1 MISCPE
7 CGAPAEVREK
17 SATPCRTWEAINHD
31 GKIHVA
37 EAHEVLVI
45 VDVLCAAGHHFA
57 GPTEML
63 EAAREMDGWEQRI
76 A

>member
-17 SATPCRTWEAINHD
+17 NATPCHTWEAINA
-31 GKIHVA
+31 GGMIHVT
-37 EAHEVLVI
+37 EADEVLVI
-45 VDVLCAAGHHFA
+45 VEVMCAAGHRFA

-63 EAAREMDGWEQRI
+63 EGADEIGGWEQRI